1 MENSIIK
8 LQAML
13 DTANSKKH
21 INSEIRELQKSINML
36 RLTATLMKGESKK
49 SINQTIRQMETQLN
63 QVKLKAKIDQ
73 KNLKA
78 DVKKAL
84 GSISFKDIDMNFDS
98 GKAILKAKKVVA
110 DAQKIIEN
118 SPISV
123 NIEMKKEKLDHQLTA
138 YLSKNS
144 KIKESQGLL
153 KEADKLRQKIS
164 QINDKDSLRNASDSF
179 QLFKNQVQATGYQT
193 KSASD
198 RIKGLVGNV
207 SKIGSAF
214 GVASLVLSNFQ
225 KSLKTIKLNDELI
238 TEISKSSNSTKKE
251 LDELVNSAFQ
261 TASKYGQP
269 SSDYL
274 TAIQE
279 MNRSG
284 FYGEAGKALGEL
296 SLKAQA
302 AGNLSADTAQ
312 KYLLAASAA
321 YDYKGSI
328 QQLSTVLDG
337 QNAITNAHSVD
348 LETMASA
355 TTRAGSVAANAGV
368 KIEEL
373 SAMIATISART
384 KETGEETGTGIMS
397 LLENLQNVSSNTIVD
412 TLNKANASMTET
424 VNGIERLRNPIEILK
439 DLAKTYNSLN
449 DSDPLKSEITTNIGE
464 EYHANQLSAL
474 LSGWDMYEKMLKTYA
489 EGTGSADIEVQ
500 KTAGSLSGRLNT
512 LQNSWD
518 SLVNTITDKEALKD
532 GISLFDGLINTAEKL
547 IDVFNVIPVAFA
559 GITAFKTAKDKDYGI
574 TKIFDHDSGKLDIEG
589 NFMGIDFTQI
599 KHFKE
604 AEKAIDGWNKKL
616 KLGQTDINDFKEDI
630 VKNNAQLKDYLKT
643 CSVDAPASL
652 KGYKQH
658 LQAAG
663 IETKSLRAGTMLLN
677 TALSFALGMAVQ
689 GVITGIATVI
699 DNYANRVIYAQER
712 LNEFYN
718 AVTESKNDLKTQ
730 EQWIEEHGK
739 RYEELSHGVD
749 NYGHA
754 ISLTADEISEYN
766 SLTKDIERMFPNMI
780 SGYNDQ
786 NQAIV
791 KTKGSI
797 DALTESYKQ
806 NVEAAYAATLTKS
819 GDSFDDYKTAIED
832 EEEVKEIAEQIIS
845 ANKITRIVDSR
856 GIESFK
862 INDKNVDI
870 KEILSDDEYKKLID
884 ETLQFDM
891 KTAGNSILTEFNFDD
906 LSKELQQ
913 KIRAALI
920 TANAAIK
927 TETAKVKPLLE
938 AFVYGNSGKD
948 SGYAELGEEGKQ
960 VIRNVISSLDDAFYE
975 QFDSDSDMASY
986 FYTHFIDPLKDG
998 LDNTDLAVKI
1008 NTLFSLNQNNYKSYQ
1023 DYVNA
1028 VNDIINQIKGYKDN
1042 DGNPLYS
1049 DEQITGLQNVLGVG
1063 KINTSGQLSGQSLI
1077 DTVKGKYSSITD
1089 ADKFISTL
1097 SEKELRVLYDLMPNE
1112 SKSLDDLK
1120 NAIDK
1125 AKTETK
1131 TQTDSSPITF
1141 SKAWSGLNESDQ
1153 NALKKETLEGVLDQ
1167 DSIREFQDLSDN
1179 FSLQQI
1185 RDEILSLIPLDDKLA
1200 QFIDDTGKL
1209 SAAYSEMEKNNAV
1222 STKTLL
1228 EMPEGIQRLKGYTDF
1243 RNTVS
1248 DASVSRE
1255 TKKDAFEDIITEYL
1269 KANQTIMDSSR
1280 ETKNFVV
1287 DALKDAGIINAEVL
1301 VDGVIN
1307 CKNTMTEVMS
1317 EIDAA
1322 NDTDVKNFAKACS
1335 AKNLNNTNLYNSIGE
1350 NTAYMLN
1357 QLKDNYA
1364 ADVRNF
1370 GKALQ
1375 NKLKAEKEYA
1385 AAVLEMEGVAN
1396 GGTSNA
1402 AMASFFG
1409 MSGGAMSPS
1418 TDPETYKKYK
1428 SAKKKLDK
1436 SNKAYKKMLAKL
1448 RKNLEKVNIT
1458 KIDYDP
1464 TAKDGSGK
1472 KKDTAKKTK
1481 TEIDWISRLIE
1492 RTTTKLDIFKA
1503 ELQNLFTVKAK
1514 NSNLNKQLKQTTKL
1528 INAYGTAAKNYTKKA
1543 GSVELSSGLKKQ
1555 IREGKIK
1562 GKPKDL
1568 IRKYGEKTANKIQAY
1583 QNWYDKAQDAKKN
1596 KAAQIT
1602 AKRELEQQKLQ
1613 NHVDKYNASAD
1624 LAEINSTNAIGS
1636 EKQNGFIRTQLS
1648 YLHKS
1653 YAKQIEIAKLSNDKT
1668 EQDRLQAE
1676 YEAKKVDLQKQQ
1688 IDNLK
1693 TDYENRIGLINNDKQ
1708 DISNS
1713 LSETEARGDIVQA
1726 AFYSSLN
1733 SYEKQVLANLNEER
1747 EKLLAQQNTFA
1758 LYSPKWYDLQSDIQ
1772 SVENEISSTNTSII
1786 ENSKKIGEL
1795 KKTMYDDIAS
1805 RNSDASSEAQ
1815 FLAGLLGDA
1824 LTDDKTGR
1832 LTKEGL
1838 GVLGTYGIELE
1849 ANANTAGVFRQE
1861 REEIEKAIAA
1871 FHSGDPHALDMYGS
1885 LTAAKKELNE
1895 IIKKQQD
1902 AASSEYN
1909 AKKKIYDIMKQM
1921 YDAQLA
1927 YMSSIIN
1934 AKTHVLDMEKD
1945 LYDYERNINSQTK
1958 NIAAMEKQLASL
1970 KGDDSEEG
1978 RARRAKLQADL
1989 DEANKNLQDT
1999 EYERYISDQQNMLDN
2014 MYKQYEDLLTTLE
2027 KDFETIVKNGILT
2040 INTTAGGISQ
2050 TLKDIAEKYGYV
2062 TSEDMSSIMN
2072 SFKDTGLTNL
2082 ECIFNNLANEIR
2094 TGYNSGSGTGNGNGN
2109 GVSGLSGQRGGDTDT
2124 NPPGGTPNRDTVI
2137 EQGKTDAENAQT
2149 QKNDL
2154 KKILAKADYAK
2165 KAAKSPEKYK
2175 SRLNQILAKETG
2187 YVVTINDGYTASKFL
2202 QALNGNG
2209 NGSAKPGKDGSYYAK
2224 DGNIYKKLQ
2233 EKFPLVGFRTGG
2245 IVRAGGVP
2253 KDGDHVPVRVN
2264 PDETILTKEFTEM
2277 LPETVETMKG
2287 LSRTEEKENT
2297 KQPFVGNVKLSPDQ
2311 IKDVAAFINRP
2322 GHTPDILSIGM
2333 SKAYDAKI
2341 KEIGSFIKNIDQ
2353 TRNMQRNPVSSNQ
2366 NISVDSIKLELPNVK
2381 DYRSFREEMKQDSLS
2396 RRMAECIF
2404 NDCARHGKI
2413 TQSIQKF

>member
-1 MENSIIK
+1 M
-8 LQAML
+8 
-13 DTANSKKH
+13 
-21 INSEIRELQKSINML
+21 
-36 RLTATLMKGESKK
+36 
-49 SINQTIRQMETQLN
+49 
-63 QVKLKAKIDQ
+63 
-73 KNLKA
+73 
-78 DVKKAL
+78 
-84 GSISFKDIDMNFDS
+84 
-98 GKAILKAKKVVA
+98 
-110 DAQKIIEN
+110 
-118 SPISV
+118 
-123 NIEMKKEKLDHQLTA
+123 
-138 YLSKNS
+138 
-144 KIKESQGLL
+144 
-153 KEADKLRQKIS
+153 
-164 QINDKDSLRNASDSF
+164 
-179 QLFKNQVQATGYQT
+179 
-193 KSASD
+193 
-198 RIKGLVGNV
+198 
-207 SKIGSAF
+207 
-214 GVASLVLSNFQ
+214 
-225 KSLKTIKLNDELI
+225 
-238 TEISKSSNSTKKE
+238 
-251 LDELVNSAFQ
+251 VNSAFQ

-274 TAIQE
+274 TAIQQ

-384 KETGEETGTGIMS
+384 KETGDETGTGIMS
-397 LLENLQNVSSNTIVD
+397 LLKNLQNVSSDTIVD
-412 TLNKANASMTET
+412 TLNKANVSMTET

-439 DLAKTYNSLN
+439 DLAKTYNSL
-449 DSDPLKSEITTNIGE
+449 DASDPLKSEITTNIGE

-474 LSGWDMYEKMLKTYA
+474 LSSWDMYEKMLKTYA

-518 SLVNTITDKEALKD
+518 SLVNTITNKEALKD
-532 GISLFDGLINTAEKL
+532 GISLFDGLVNTAEKL
-547 IDVFNVIPVAFA
+547 IDVFDVIPVAFA
-559 GITAFKTAKDKDYGI
+559 GITAFKTAKNKDYGI
-574 TKIFDHDSGKLDIEG
+574 TKIFDRDSGKLDIEG

-599 KHFKE
+599 KHFRDASE
-604 AEKAIDGWNKKL
+604 AISDWNQKL
-616 KLGQTDINDFKEDI
+616 KNGFTDLDTLKNKT
-630 VKNNAQLKDYLKT
+630 VQNNAQLKDYLKT

-652 KGYKQH
+652 EGYKQH

-677 TALSFALGMAVQ
+677 TALSFGIGMAVQ

-791 KTKGSI
+791 KTKGNI

-832 EEEVKEIAEQIIS
+832 DEEVKEIAEQIIS

-870 KEILSDDEYKKLID
+870 KKILSDDEYKKLIG
-884 ETLQFDM
+884 ETIKFDM

-948 SGYAELGEEGKQ
+948 SGYSELGEEGKQ

-975 QFDSDSDMASY
+975 QFDSDSDMASF
-986 FYTHFIDPLKDG
+986 FYTNFIDPLKDG

-1097 SEKELRVLYDLMPNE
+1097 SEKELRVLYGLKPNE

-1200 QFIDDTGKL
+1200 QFIDDSGKL
-1209 SAAYSEMEKNNAV
+1209 TAAYSEMKKNKAV

-1248 DASVSRE
+1248 DTKTSRE
-1255 TKKDAFEDIITEYL
+1255 TKTDAFEDIITEYL
-1269 KANQTIMDSSR
+1269 KANQTIVDASG

-1287 DALKDAGIINAEVL
+1287 DALKDAGIINAETL
-1301 VDGVIN
+1301 VDDVIN
-1307 CKNTMTEVMS
+1307 CKDTITEVMS

-1418 TDPETYKKYK
+1418 TDPEAYKKYK

-1436 SNKAYKKMLAKL
+1436 SNKAYKKTLAKL
-1448 RKNLEKVNIT
+1448 KKNLEKINIT

-1464 TAKDGSGK
+1464 IAKDGSGQK
-1472 KKDTAKKTK
+1472 NEPAKKTK
-1481 TEIDWISRLIE
+1481 TEIDWITRLIE
-1492 RTTTKLDIFKA
+1492 HTTTKIDIFKA
-1503 ELQNLFTVKAK
+1503 KLQNLFTVKAK

-1528 INAYGTAAKNYTKKA
+1528 INAYGTAVKKYTKKA
-1543 GSVELSSGLKKQ
+1543 DSVKFSSGLKKQ
-1555 IREGKIK
+1555 VREGKIK

-1568 IRKYGEKTANKIQAY
+1568 IKKYGEKTANKIQAY

-1596 KAAQIT
+1596 KEAQIT

-1613 NHVDKYNASAD
+1613 NHVDKYNASAG
-1624 LAEINSTNAIGS
+1624 LAELQAENAIGY

-1648 YLHKS
+1648 YLQKS
-1653 YAKQIEIAKLSNDKT
+1653 YAKQIEIAKLTNDKT
-1668 EQDRLQAE
+1668 EQERLQAE

-1688 IDNLK
+1688 IDNIK
-1693 TDYENRIGLINNDKQ
+1693 AEYENKISHINNGKQ
-1708 DISNS
+1708 NISNS
-1713 LSETEARGDIVQA
+1713 LSETEARGNIVQA

-1733 SYEKQVLANLNEER
+1733 SYEEQVLAELNEER
-1747 EKLLAQQNTFA
+1747 GELLAQQNTFTQ
-1758 LYSPKWYDLQSDIQ
+1758 YSPKWYDLQSDIQ
-1772 SVENEISSTNTSII
+1772 SVENSISETNISII

-1795 KKTMYDDIAS
+1795 KKAMYDDIAS
-1805 RNSDASSEAQ
+1805 RNSEVSSEAQ

-1832 LTKEGL
+1832 LTKEGF

-1871 FHSGDPHALDMYGS
+1871 FHSGDPHALDLYGS

-1895 IIKKQQD
+1895 IIKKQQEA
-1902 AASSEYN
+1902 AASEYES
-1909 AKKKIYDIMKQM
+1909 KKKIYDIMVQM
-1921 YDAQLA
+1921 YNTQLA

-1934 AKTHVLDMEKD
+1934 AKKQVLDMEKD

-1978 RARRAKLQADL
+1978 RARRAKLQSAL
-1989 DEANKNLQDT
+1989 DEANQNLQDT
-1999 EYERYISDQQNMLDN
+1999 EYERYISDQQNMLGN
-2014 MYKQYEDLLTTLE
+2014 MYTQYEDLLTTLE

-2072 SFKDTGLTNL
+2072 SFKDTGLTKL
-2082 ECIFNNLANEIR
+2082 ESIFNNLANEIR
-2094 TGYNSGSGTGNGNGN
+2094 NGYNSGSGTGNSNG
-2109 GVSGLSGQRGGDTDT
+2109 GSGLSGQRGGDIDT

-2154 KKILAKADYAK
+2154 KKILANADYAK

-2209 NGSAKPGKDGSYYAK
+2209 SGSAKPGKDGSYYAK

-2233 EKFPLVGFRTGG
+2233 EKYPLIGFRTGG
-2245 IVRAGGVP
+2245 IVRTSGVP
-2253 KDGDHVPVRVN
+2253 KNGDHVPVRVN
-2264 PDETILTKEFTEM
+2264 PDETILTKDFTEM
-2277 LPETVETMKG
+2277 LPDTVETMKG
-2287 LSRTEEKENT
+2287 LSRTA
-2297 KQPFVGNVKLSPDQ
+2297 FMGNVKLSTDQ
-2311 IKDVAAFINRP
+2311 IKDLAAFVNRP
-2322 GHTPDILSIGM
+2322 DHTPNLLSIGM
-2333 SKAYDAKI
+2333 SKAYDDKI
-2341 KEIGSFIKNIDQ
+2341 QEIGSFIKNVDQ

-2366 NISVDSIKLELPNVK
+2366 NISIDRIKLELPNVK

>member
-1 MENSIIK
+1 
-8 LQAML
+8 ML

-36 RLTATLMKGESKK
+36 RLTASLMKGESKK
-49 SINQTIRQMETQLN
+49 SINQTINQMETQLN

-78 DVKKAL
+78 DVQKAL
-84 GSISFKDIDMNFDS
+84 GSISFKDIDMNFNS
-98 GKAILKAKKVVA
+98 GKAILKAKKIVA

-123 NIEMKKEKLDHQLTA
+123 NIELKKEKLDNQLTA

-153 KEADKLRQKIS
+153 KEMDKLRQKIS

-214 GVASLVLSNFQ
+214 GVASVVLSNFQ
-225 KSLKTIKLNDELI
+225 KSLKTIKLNDDLI

-274 TAIQE
+274 TAIQQ

-384 KETGEETGTGIMS
+384 KETGDETGTGIMS
-397 LLENLQNVSSNTIVD
+397 LLKNLQNVSSDTIVD
-412 TLNKANASMTET
+412 TLNKANVSMTET

-439 DLAKTYNSLN
+439 DLAKTYNSL
-449 DSDPLKSEITTNIGE
+449 DASDPLKSEITTNIGE

-474 LSGWDMYEKMLKTYA
+474 LSSWDMYEKMLKTYA

-518 SLVNTITDKEALKD
+518 SLVNTITNKEALKD
-532 GISLFDGLINTAEKL
+532 GISLFDGLVNTAEKL
-547 IDVFNVIPVAFA
+547 IDVFDVIPVAFA
-559 GITAFKTAKDKDYGI
+559 GITAFKTAKNKDYGI
-574 TKIFDHDSGKLDIEG
+574 TKIFDRDSGKLDIEG

-599 KHFKE
+599 KHFRDASE
-604 AEKAIDGWNKKL
+604 AISDWNQKL
-616 KLGQTDINDFKEDI
+616 KNGFTDLDTLKNKT
-630 VKNNAQLKDYLKT
+630 VQNNAQLKDYLKT

-652 KGYKQH
+652 EGYKQH

-677 TALSFALGMAVQ
+677 TALSFGIGMAVQ

-791 KTKGSI
+791 KTKGNI

-832 EEEVKEIAEQIIS
+832 DEEVKEIAEQIIS

-870 KEILSDDEYKKLID
+870 KKILSDDEYKKLIG
-884 ETLQFDM
+884 ETIKFDM

-948 SGYAELGEEGKQ
+948 SGYSELGEEGKQ

-975 QFDSDSDMASY
+975 QFDSDSDMASF
-986 FYTHFIDPLKDG
+986 FYTNFIDPLKDG

-1097 SEKELRVLYDLMPNE
+1097 SEKELRVLYGLKPNE

-1200 QFIDDTGKL
+1200 QFIDDSGKL
-1209 SAAYSEMEKNNAV
+1209 TAAYSEMKKNKAV

-1248 DASVSRE
+1248 DTKTSRE
-1255 TKKDAFEDIITEYL
+1255 TKTDAFEDIITEYL
-1269 KANQTIMDSSR
+1269 KANQTIVDASG

-1287 DALKDAGIINAEVL
+1287 DALKDAGIINAETL
-1301 VDGVIN
+1301 VDDVIN
-1307 CKNTMTEVMS
+1307 CKDTITEVMS

-1418 TDPETYKKYK
+1418 TDPEAYKKYK

-1436 SNKAYKKMLAKL
+1436 SNKAYKKTLAKL
-1448 RKNLEKVNIT
+1448 KKNLEKINIT

-1464 TAKDGSGK
+1464 IAKDGSGQK
-1472 KKDTAKKTK
+1472 NEPAKKTK
-1481 TEIDWISRLIE
+1481 TEIDWITRLIE
-1492 RTTTKLDIFKA
+1492 HTTTKIDIFKA
-1503 ELQNLFTVKAK
+1503 KLQNLFTVKAK

-1528 INAYGTAAKNYTKKA
+1528 INAYGTAVKKYTKKA
-1543 GSVELSSGLKKQ
+1543 DSVKFSSGLKKQ
-1555 IREGKIK
+1555 VREGKIK

-1568 IRKYGEKTANKIQAY
+1568 IKKYGEKTANKIQAY

-1596 KAAQIT
+1596 KEAQIT

-1613 NHVDKYNASAD
+1613 NHVDKYNASAG
-1624 LAEINSTNAIGS
+1624 LAELQAENAIGY

-1648 YLHKS
+1648 YLQKS
-1653 YAKQIEIAKLSNDKT
+1653 YAKQIEIAKLTNDKT
-1668 EQDRLQAE
+1668 EQERLQAE

-1688 IDNLK
+1688 IDNIK
-1693 TDYENRIGLINNDKQ
+1693 AEYENKISHINNGKQ
-1708 DISNS
+1708 NISNS
-1713 LSETEARGDIVQA
+1713 LSETEARGNIVQA

-1733 SYEKQVLANLNEER
+1733 SYEEQVLAELNEER
-1747 EKLLAQQNTFA
+1747 GELLAQQNTFTQ
-1758 LYSPKWYDLQSDIQ
+1758 YSPKWYDLQSDIQ
-1772 SVENEISSTNTSII
+1772 SVENSISETNISII

-1795 KKTMYDDIAS
+1795 KKAMYDDIAS
-1805 RNSDASSEAQ
+1805 RNSEVSSEAQ

-1832 LTKEGL
+1832 LTKEGF

-1871 FHSGDPHALDMYGS
+1871 FHSGDPHALDLYGS

-1895 IIKKQQD
+1895 IIKKQQEA
-1902 AASSEYN
+1902 AASEYES
-1909 AKKKIYDIMKQM
+1909 KKKIYDIMVQM
-1921 YDAQLA
+1921 YNTQLA

-1934 AKTHVLDMEKD
+1934 AKKQVLDMEKD

-1978 RARRAKLQADL
+1978 RARRAKLQSAL
-1989 DEANKNLQDT
+1989 DEANQNLQDT
-1999 EYERYISDQQNMLDN
+1999 EYERYISDQQNMLGN
-2014 MYKQYEDLLTTLE
+2014 MYTQYEDLLTTLE

-2072 SFKDTGLTNL
+2072 SFKDTGLTKL
-2082 ECIFNNLANEIR
+2082 ESIFNNLANEIR
-2094 TGYNSGSGTGNGNGN
+2094 NGYNSGSGTGNSNG
-2109 GVSGLSGQRGGDTDT
+2109 GSGLSGQRGGDIDT

-2154 KKILAKADYAK
+2154 KKILANADYAK

-2209 NGSAKPGKDGSYYAK
+2209 SGSAKPGKDGSYYAK

-2233 EKFPLVGFRTGG
+2233 EKYPLIGFRTGG
-2245 IVRAGGVP
+2245 IVRTSGVP
-2253 KDGDHVPVRVN
+2253 KNGDHVPVRVN
-2264 PDETILTKEFTEM
+2264 PDETILTKDFTEM
-2277 LPETVETMKG
+2277 LPDTVETMKG
-2287 LSRTEEKENT
+2287 LSRTA
-2297 KQPFVGNVKLSPDQ
+2297 FMGNVKLSTDQ
-2311 IKDVAAFINRP
+2311 IKDLAAFVNRP
-2322 GHTPDILSIGM
+2322 DHTPNLLSIGM
-2333 SKAYDAKI
+2333 SKAYDDKI
-2341 KEIGSFIKNIDQ
+2341 QEIGSFIKNVDQ

-2366 NISVDSIKLELPNVK
+2366 NISIDRIKLELPNVK

>member
-1 MENSIIK
+1 MENFIIK

-21 INSEIRELQKSINML
+21 INSEIRELQKSINRL
-36 RLTATLMKGESKK
+36 RLTATLMKGDSKK
-49 SINQTIRQMETQLN
+49 SINQAINQMENQLN

-73 KNLKA
+73 KSLKA

-84 GSISFKDIDMNFDS
+84 SSISFKDIDMNFDS

-123 NIEMKKEKLDHQLTA
+123 NIELKKEKLDHQLTA

-225 KSLKTIKLNDELI
+225 KSLKTIKLNDDLI

-251 LDELVNSAFQ
+251 LEELVNSAFQ

-274 TAIQE
+274 TAIQQ

-397 LLENLQNVSSNTIVD
+397 LLENLQNVSSNTIVA
-412 TLNKANASMTET
+412 TLNKANASMTKT

-439 DLAKTYNSLN
+439 DLAKTYNSLD

-518 SLVNTITDKEALKD
+518 SLVNTITNKDALRD
-532 GISLFDGLINTAEKL
+532 GISLFEGLINTAEKL
-547 IDVFNVIPVAFA
+547 IDVFDVIPVAFA

-574 TKIFDHDSGKLDIEG
+574 TKIFDRDSGKLDIEG

-599 KHFKE
+599 KHFRDASE
-604 AEKAIDGWNKKL
+604 AISDWNREL
-616 KLGQTDINDFKEDI
+616 KNGFTDVDAFRNKTAQ
-630 VKNNAQLKDYLKT
+630 NNAQLKDYLKT

-652 KGYKQH
+652 EGYKQH

-677 TALSFALGMAVQ
+677 TALSFGIGMAVQ

-891 KTAGNSILTEFNFDD
+891 KTAGNNILTEFNFDD

-960 VIRNVISSLDDAFYE
+960 VIRNVISSLDDAFYQ
-975 QFDSDSDMASY
+975 QFDSDSDMASF
-986 FYTHFIDPLKDG
+986 FYTNFIDPLKDG

-1077 DTVKGKYSSITD
+1077 NTVKGKYSSITD

-1097 SEKELRVLYDLMPNE
+1097 SEKELRVLYGLKPNE

-1200 QFIDDTGKL
+1200 QFIDDSGKL
-1209 SAAYSEMEKNNAV
+1209 TAAYSEMKKNKAV

-1248 DASVSRE
+1248 DTKISRE
-1255 TKKDAFEDIITEYL
+1255 TKTDAFEDIITEYL
-1269 KANQTIMDSSR
+1269 KANQTIMDSSG

-1287 DALKDAGIINAEVL
+1287 DALKDAGIKNAEVL

-1528 INAYGTAAKNYTKKA
+1528 INAYGTAVKKYTKKA
-1543 GSVELSSGLKKQ
+1543 DSVKFSSGLKKQ
-1555 IREGKIK
+1555 VREGKIK

-1568 IRKYGEKTANKIQAY
+1568 IKKYGEKTANKIQAY

-1596 KAAQIT
+1596 KEAQIT

-1613 NHVDKYNASAD
+1613 NHVDKYNASAG
-1624 LAEINSTNAIGS
+1624 LAELQAENAIGS
-1636 EKQNGFIRTQLS
+1636 EKQNGFISTQLS
-1648 YLHKS
+1648 YLQKS

-1668 EQDRLQAE
+1668 EQERLQAE

-1688 IDNLK
+1688 IDNIK
-1693 TDYENRIGLINNDKQ
+1693 AEYENKISHINNGKQ
-1708 DISNS
+1708 NISNS
-1713 LSETEARGDIVQA
+1713 LSETEARGNIVQA

-1733 SYEKQVLANLNEER
+1733 SYEEQVLAKLNEER
-1747 EKLLAQQNTFA
+1747 GELLAQQNTFTQ
-1758 LYSPKWYDLQSDIQ
+1758 YSPKWYDLQSDIQ
-1772 SVENEISSTNTSII
+1772 SVENSISETNISII
-1786 ENSKKIGEL
+1786 ENNKKIGEL
-1795 KKTMYDDIAS
+1795 KKAMYDDIAS
-1805 RNSDASSEAQ
+1805 RNSKVSSEAQ

-1824 LTDDKTGR
+1824 LADDKTGR

-1838 GVLGTYGIELE
+1838 AVLGTYGIELK
-1849 ANANTAGVFRQE
+1849 ANTNTAGLFKQE
-1861 REEIEKAIAA
+1861 REEIEKAVAA
-1871 FHSGDPHALDMYGS
+1871 FYSGDTHALDLYGS

-1895 IIKKQQD
+1895 IIKKQQEA
-1902 AASSEYN
+1902 AASEYES
-1909 AKKKIYDIMKQM
+1909 KKKIYDIMVQM
-1921 YDAQLA
+1921 YNTQLA

-1934 AKTHVLDMEKD
+1934 AKKQVLDMEKD

-1970 KGDDSEEG
+1970 NGDDSEEG
-1978 RARRAKLQADL
+1978 RARRAKLQSAL
-1989 DEANKNLQDT
+1989 DEANQNLQDT
-1999 EYERYISDQQNMLDN
+1999 EYERYISDQQNMLGN
-2014 MYKQYEDLLTTLE
+2014 MYTQYEDLLTALE
-2027 KDFETIVKNGILT
+2027 KDFETVVKDGITT
-2040 INTTAGGISQ
+2040 INTTTGGISK
-2050 TLKDIAEKYGYV
+2050 TLNDIAEKYDYV

-2072 SFKDTGLTNL
+2072 SFKDTGLTKL
-2082 ECIFNNLANEIR
+2082 ESIFGSLANEIR
-2094 TGYNSGSGTGNGNGN
+2094 NAYNNGTGGSNGGN
-2109 GVSGLSGQRGGDTDT
+2109 GLSGQRGGDIDT

-2154 KKILAKADYAK
+2154 KKILANADYAK

-2187 YVVTINDGYTASKFL
+2187 YVVTINDGYAASKFL

-2209 NGSAKPGKDGSYYAK
+2209 SGSAKPGKDGSYYAK

-2233 EKFPLVGFRTGG
+2233 EKYPLIGFRTGG
-2245 IVRAGGVP
+2245 IVRTSGVP
-2253 KDGDHVPVRVN
+2253 KNGDHVPVRVN
-2264 PDETILTKEFTEM
+2264 PDETILTKDFTEM
-2277 LPETVETMKG
+2277 LPDTVETMKG
-2287 LSRTEEKENT
+2287 LSRTA
-2297 KQPFVGNVKLSPDQ
+2297 FMGNVKLSPDQ
-2311 IKDVAAFINRP
+2311 IKDLAAFINRP
-2322 GHTPDILSIGM
+2322 DHTPNLLSIGM
-2333 SKAYDAKI
+2333 SKAYDDKI
-2341 KEIGSFIKNIDQ
+2341 KEIGSFIKNVDQ
-2353 TRNMQRNPVSSNQ
+2353 TRNMQPNPVSGNQ
-2366 NISVDSIKLELPNVK
+2366 NIFVDSIKLELPNVK

>member
-1 MENSIIK
+1 MENFIIK

-36 RLTATLMKGESKK
+36 RLTASLMKGESKK
-49 SINQTIRQMETQLN
+49 SINQTINQMETQLN

-78 DVKKAL
+78 DVQKAL
-84 GSISFKDIDMNFDS
+84 GSISFKDIDMNFNS
-98 GKAILKAKKVVA
+98 GKAILKAKKIVA

-123 NIEMKKEKLDHQLTA
+123 NIELKKEKLDNQLTA

-153 KEADKLRQKIS
+153 KEMDKLRQKIS

-214 GVASLVLSNFQ
+214 GVASVVLSNFQ
-225 KSLKTIKLNDELI
+225 KSLKTIKLNDDLI

-274 TAIQE
+274 TAIQQ

-384 KETGEETGTGIMS
+384 KETGDETGTGIMS
-397 LLENLQNVSSNTIVD
+397 LLKNLQNVSSDTIVD
-412 TLNKANASMTET
+412 TLNKANVSMTET

-439 DLAKTYNSLN
+439 DLAKTYNSL
-449 DSDPLKSEITTNIGE
+449 DASDPLKSEITTNIGE

-474 LSGWDMYEKMLKTYA
+474 LSSWDMYEKMLKTYA

-518 SLVNTITDKEALKD
+518 SLVNTITNKEALKD
-532 GISLFDGLINTAEKL
+532 GISLFDGLVNTAEKL
-547 IDVFNVIPVAFA
+547 IDVFDVIPVAFA
-559 GITAFKTAKDKDYGI
+559 GITAFKTAKNKDYGI
-574 TKIFDHDSGKLDIEG
+574 TKIFDRDSGKLDIEG

-599 KHFKE
+599 KHFRDASE
-604 AEKAIDGWNKKL
+604 AISDWNQKL
-616 KLGQTDINDFKEDI
+616 KNGFTDLDTLKNKT
-630 VKNNAQLKDYLKT
+630 VQNNAQLKDYLKT

-652 KGYKQH
+652 EGYKQH

-677 TALSFALGMAVQ
+677 TALSFGIGMAVQ

-791 KTKGSI
+791 KTKGNI

-832 EEEVKEIAEQIIS
+832 DEEVKEIAEQIIS

-870 KEILSDDEYKKLID
+870 KKILSDDEYKKLIG
-884 ETLQFDM
+884 ETIKFDM

-948 SGYAELGEEGKQ
+948 SGYSELGEEGKQ

-975 QFDSDSDMASY
+975 QFDSDSDMASF
-986 FYTHFIDPLKDG
+986 FYTNFIDPLKDG

-1097 SEKELRVLYDLMPNE
+1097 SEKELRVLYGLKPNE

-1200 QFIDDTGKL
+1200 QFIDDSGKL
-1209 SAAYSEMEKNNAV
+1209 TAAYSEMKKNKAV

-1248 DASVSRE
+1248 DTKTSRE
-1255 TKKDAFEDIITEYL
+1255 TKTDAFEDIITEYL
-1269 KANQTIMDSSR
+1269 KANQTIVDASG

-1287 DALKDAGIINAEVL
+1287 DALKDAGIINAETL
-1301 VDGVIN
+1301 VDDVIN
-1307 CKNTMTEVMS
+1307 CKDTITEVMS

-1418 TDPETYKKYK
+1418 TDPEAYKKYK

-1436 SNKAYKKMLAKL
+1436 SNKAYKKTLAKL
-1448 RKNLEKVNIT
+1448 KKNLEKINIT

-1464 TAKDGSGK
+1464 IAKDGSGQK
-1472 KKDTAKKTK
+1472 NEPAKKTK
-1481 TEIDWISRLIE
+1481 TEIDWITRLIE
-1492 RTTTKLDIFKA
+1492 HTTTKIDIFKA
-1503 ELQNLFTVKAK
+1503 KLQNLFTVKAK

-1528 INAYGTAAKNYTKKA
+1528 INAYGTAVKKYTKKA
-1543 GSVELSSGLKKQ
+1543 DSVKFSSGLKKQ
-1555 IREGKIK
+1555 VREGKIK

-1568 IRKYGEKTANKIQAY
+1568 IKKYGEKTANKIQAY

-1596 KAAQIT
+1596 KEAQIT

-1613 NHVDKYNASAD
+1613 NHVDKYNASAG
-1624 LAEINSTNAIGS
+1624 LAELQAENAIGY

-1648 YLHKS
+1648 YLQKS
-1653 YAKQIEIAKLSNDKT
+1653 YAKQIEIAKLTNDKT
-1668 EQDRLQAE
+1668 EQERLQAE

-1688 IDNLK
+1688 IDNIK
-1693 TDYENRIGLINNDKQ
+1693 AEYENKISHINNGKQ
-1708 DISNS
+1708 NISNS
-1713 LSETEARGDIVQA
+1713 LSETEARGNIVQA

-1733 SYEKQVLANLNEER
+1733 SYEEQVLAELNEER
-1747 EKLLAQQNTFA
+1747 GELLAQQNTFTQ
-1758 LYSPKWYDLQSDIQ
+1758 YSPKWYDLQSDIQ
-1772 SVENEISSTNTSII
+1772 SVENSISETNISII

-1795 KKTMYDDIAS
+1795 KKAMYDDIAS
-1805 RNSDASSEAQ
+1805 RNSEVSSEAQ

-1832 LTKEGL
+1832 LTKEGF

-1871 FHSGDPHALDMYGS
+1871 FHSGDPHALDLYGS

-1895 IIKKQQD
+1895 IIKKQQEA
-1902 AASSEYN
+1902 AASEYES
-1909 AKKKIYDIMKQM
+1909 KKKIYDIMVQM
-1921 YDAQLA
+1921 YNTQLA

-1934 AKTHVLDMEKD
+1934 AKKQVLDMEKD

-1978 RARRAKLQADL
+1978 RARRAKLQSAL
-1989 DEANKNLQDT
+1989 DEANQNLQDT
-1999 EYERYISDQQNMLDN
+1999 EYERYISDQQNMLGN
-2014 MYKQYEDLLTTLE
+2014 MYTQYEDLLTTLE

-2072 SFKDTGLTNL
+2072 SFKDTGLTKL
-2082 ECIFNNLANEIR
+2082 ESIFNNLANEIR
-2094 TGYNSGSGTGNGNGN
+2094 NGYNSGSGTGNSNG
-2109 GVSGLSGQRGGDTDT
+2109 GSGLSGQRGGDIDT

-2154 KKILAKADYAK
+2154 KKILANADYAK

-2209 NGSAKPGKDGSYYAK
+2209 SGSAKPGKDGSYYAK

-2233 EKFPLVGFRTGG
+2233 EKYPLIGFRTGG
-2245 IVRAGGVP
+2245 IVRTSGVP
-2253 KDGDHVPVRVN
+2253 KNGDHVPVRVN
-2264 PDETILTKEFTEM
+2264 PDETILTKDFTEM
-2277 LPETVETMKG
+2277 LPDTVETMKG
-2287 LSRTEEKENT
+2287 LSRTA
-2297 KQPFVGNVKLSPDQ
+2297 FMGNVKLSTDQ
-2311 IKDVAAFINRP
+2311 IKDLAAFVNRP
-2322 GHTPDILSIGM
+2322 DHTPNLLSIGM
-2333 SKAYDAKI
+2333 SKAYDDKI
-2341 KEIGSFIKNIDQ
+2341 QEIGSFIKNVDQ

-2366 NISVDSIKLELPNVK
+2366 NISIDRIKLELPNVK

>member
-1 MENSIIK
+1 MENFIIK

-49 SINQTIRQMETQLN
+49 SINQTINQMETQLK

-78 DVKKAL
+78 DVQKAL
-84 GSISFKDIDMNFDS
+84 GSISFKDIDMNFNS

-123 NIEMKKEKLDHQLTA
+123 NIELKKEKLDNQLTA

-153 KEADKLRQKIS
+153 KETDKLRQKIS

-225 KSLKTIKLNDELI
+225 KSLKTIKLNDDLI

-274 TAIQE
+274 TAIQR

-337 QNAITNAHSVD
+337 QNAITNAHNVG

-439 DLAKTYNSLN
+439 DLAKTYNSLD

-500 KTAGSLSGRLNT
+500 KSAGSLSGRLNT

-518 SLVNTITDKEALKD
+518 SLVNTITNKDALRD
-532 GISLFDGLINTAEKL
+532 GISLFEGLINTAEKL
-547 IDVFNVIPVAFA
+547 IDVFDVIPVAFA
-559 GITAFKTAKDKDYGI
+559 GITAFKTVKDKDYGI

-599 KHFKE
+599 KHFRDASE
-604 AEKAIDGWNKKL
+604 AISDWNQKL
-616 KLGQTDINDFKEDI
+616 KNGFTDLDTFENKT
-630 VKNNAQLKDYLKT
+630 VQNNAQLKDYLKT

-652 KGYKQH
+652 EGYKQH
-658 LQAAG
+658 LQATG

-677 TALSFALGMAVQ
+677 TALSFGIGMAVQ
-689 GVITGIATVI
+689 SVITGIATVI

-891 KTAGNSILTEFNFDD
+891 KTAGNNILTEFNFDD

-960 VIRNVISSLDDAFYE
+960 VIRNVISSLDDAFYQ
-975 QFDSDSDMASY
+975 QFDSDSDMASF

-1077 DTVKGKYSSITD
+1077 NTVKGKYSSITD

-1097 SEKELRVLYDLMPNE
+1097 SEKELRVLYGLKPNE

-1125 AKTETK
+1125 AKTEAK

-1200 QFIDDTGKL
+1200 QFIDDSGKL
-1209 SAAYSEMEKNNAV
+1209 TAAYSEMKKNKAV

-1243 RNTVS
+1243 RNTIS
-1248 DASVSRE
+1248 DAKIPRE
-1255 TKKDAFEDIITEYL
+1255 TKTDAFEDIITEYL
-1269 KANQTIMDSSR
+1269 KANQTIVDASG

-1287 DALKDAGIINAEVL
+1287 DALKDAGIIHAETL
-1301 VDGVIN
+1301 VDDVIN

-1357 QLKDNYA
+1357 QMKDNYA

-1418 TDPETYKKYK
+1418 TDPEAYKKYK

-1436 SNKAYKKMLAKL
+1436 SNKAYKKTLAKL
-1448 RKNLEKVNIT
+1448 KKNLEKVNIT

-1464 TAKDGSGK
+1464 TTKDGSGK

-1503 ELQNLFTVKAK
+1503 ELQNLFIVKAK

-1583 QNWYDKAQDAKKN
+1583 QNWYEFHA
-1596 KAAQIT
+1596 T
-1602 AKRELEQQKLQ
+1602 L
-1613 NHVDKYNASAD
+1613 
-1624 LAEINSTNAIGS
+1624 
-1636 EKQNGFIRTQLS
+1636 
-1648 YLHKS
+1648 
-1653 YAKQIEIAKLSNDKT
+1653 LSN
-1668 EQDRLQAE
+1668 E
-1676 YEAKKVDLQKQQ
+1676 Y
-1688 IDNLK
+1688 
-1693 TDYENRIGLINNDKQ
+1693 
-1708 DISNS
+1708 
-1713 LSETEARGDIVQA
+1713 
-1726 AFYSSLN
+1726 
-1733 SYEKQVLANLNEER
+1733 
-1747 EKLLAQQNTFA
+1747 
-1758 LYSPKWYDLQSDIQ
+1758 
-1772 SVENEISSTNTSII
+1772 
-1786 ENSKKIGEL
+1786 
-1795 KKTMYDDIAS
+1795 
-1805 RNSDASSEAQ
+1805 
-1815 FLAGLLGDA
+1815 
-1824 LTDDKTGR
+1824 
-1832 LTKEGL
+1832 
-1838 GVLGTYGIELE
+1838 
-1849 ANANTAGVFRQE
+1849 
-1861 REEIEKAIAA
+1861 
-1871 FHSGDPHALDMYGS
+1871 
-1885 LTAAKKELNE
+1885 
-1895 IIKKQQD
+1895 
-1902 AASSEYN
+1902 
-1909 AKKKIYDIMKQM
+1909 
-1921 YDAQLA
+1921 
-1927 YMSSIIN
+1927 
-1934 AKTHVLDMEKD
+1934 
-1945 LYDYERNINSQTK
+1945 
-1958 NIAAMEKQLASL
+1958 
-1970 KGDDSEEG
+1970 
-1978 RARRAKLQADL
+1978 
-1989 DEANKNLQDT
+1989 
-1999 EYERYISDQQNMLDN
+1999 
-2014 MYKQYEDLLTTLE
+2014 
-2027 KDFETIVKNGILT
+2027 
-2040 INTTAGGISQ
+2040 
-2050 TLKDIAEKYGYV
+2050 
-2062 TSEDMSSIMN
+2062 
-2072 SFKDTGLTNL
+2072 
-2082 ECIFNNLANEIR
+2082 
-2094 TGYNSGSGTGNGNGN
+2094 
-2109 GVSGLSGQRGGDTDT
+2109 
-2124 NPPGGTPNRDTVI
+2124 
-2137 EQGKTDAENAQT
+2137 
-2149 QKNDL
+2149 
-2154 KKILAKADYAK
+2154 
-2165 KAAKSPEKYK
+2165 
-2175 SRLNQILAKETG
+2175 
-2187 YVVTINDGYTASKFL
+2187 
-2202 QALNGNG
+2202 
-2209 NGSAKPGKDGSYYAK
+2209 
-2224 DGNIYKKLQ
+2224 
-2233 EKFPLVGFRTGG
+2233 
-2245 IVRAGGVP
+2245 
-2253 KDGDHVPVRVN
+2253 
-2264 PDETILTKEFTEM
+2264 
-2277 LPETVETMKG
+2277 
-2287 LSRTEEKENT
+2287 
-2297 KQPFVGNVKLSPDQ
+2297 
-2311 IKDVAAFINRP
+2311 
-2322 GHTPDILSIGM
+2322 
-2333 SKAYDAKI
+2333 
-2341 KEIGSFIKNIDQ
+2341 
-2353 TRNMQRNPVSSNQ
+2353 
-2366 NISVDSIKLELPNVK
+2366 
-2381 DYRSFREEMKQDSLS
+2381 
-2396 RRMAECIF
+2396 
-2404 NDCARHGKI
+2404 
-2413 TQSIQKF
+2413 

>member
-1 MENSIIK
+1 MENFIIK

-49 SINQTIRQMETQLN
+49 SINQTINQMETQLK

-78 DVKKAL
+78 DVQKAL
-84 GSISFKDIDMNFDS
+84 GSISFKDIDMNFNS
-98 GKAILKAKKVVA
+98 GKAILKAKKIVA

-123 NIEMKKEKLDHQLTA
+123 NIELKKEKLDNQLNA

-153 KEADKLRQKIS
+153 KETDKLRQKIS

-225 KSLKTIKLNDELI
+225 KSLKTIKLNDDLI

-274 TAIQE
+274 TAIQQ

-384 KETGEETGTGIMS
+384 KETGDETGTGIMS
-397 LLENLQNVSSNTIVD
+397 LLKNLQNVSSDTIVD
-412 TLNKANASMTET
+412 TLNKANVSMTET

-439 DLAKTYNSLN
+439 DLAKTYNSL
-449 DSDPLKSEITTNIGE
+449 DASDPLKSEITTNIGE

-474 LSGWDMYEKMLKTYA
+474 LSSWDMYEKMLKTYA

-532 GISLFDGLINTAEKL
+532 GVSLFDGLINTAEKL
-547 IDVFNVIPVAFA
+547 IDVFDVIPVAFA
-559 GITAFKTAKDKDYGI
+559 GITAFKTAKNKDYGI
-574 TKIFDHDSGKLDIEG
+574 TKIFDRDSGKLDIEG

-604 AEKAIDGWNKKL
+604 AEKAIEKWNQKL
-616 KLGQTDINDFKEDI
+616 KDGFTDLDTLKNKT
-630 VKNNAQLKDYLKT
+630 VQNNAQLKDYLKT

-652 KGYKQH
+652 EGYKQH

-677 TALSFALGMAVQ
+677 TALSFGIGMAVQ

-819 GDSFDDYKTAIED
+819 GDSFDDYKTSIED
-832 EEEVKEIAEQIIS
+832 DEEVKEIVEQIIS

-870 KEILSDDEYKKLID
+870 KKILSDDEYKKLID
-884 ETLQFDM
+884 ETLKFDM
-891 KTAGNSILTEFNFDD
+891 KTAGNNILTEFNFDD

-938 AFVYGNSGKD
+938 AFVYANSGKD
-948 SGYAELGEEGKQ
+948 SGYAELSEEGKQ
-960 VIRNVISSLDDAFYE
+960 VICNVISSLDDAFYQ

-1097 SEKELRVLYDLMPNE
+1097 SEKELRVLYDLKPNE

-1125 AKTETK
+1125 AKTEAK

-1200 QFIDDTGKL
+1200 QFIDDSGKL
-1209 SAAYSEMEKNNAV
+1209 TAAYSEMKKNKAV

-1243 RNTVS
+1243 RNTIS
-1248 DASVSRE
+1248 DAKIPRE
-1255 TKKDAFEDIITEYL
+1255 TKTDAFEDIITEYL
-1269 KANQTIMDSSR
+1269 KANQTIVDASG

-1287 DALKDAGIINAEVL
+1287 DALKDAGIINAETL
-1301 VDGVIN
+1301 VDDVIN
-1307 CKNTMTEVMS
+1307 CKDTITEVMS

-1418 TDPETYKKYK
+1418 TDPEAYKKYK

-1436 SNKAYKKMLAKL
+1436 SNKAYKKTLAKL
-1448 RKNLEKVNIT
+1448 KKNLEKINIT

-1464 TAKDGSGK
+1464 IAKDGSGQK
-1472 KKDTAKKTK
+1472 NEPAKKTK
-1481 TEIDWISRLIE
+1481 TEIDWITRLIE
-1492 RTTTKLDIFKA
+1492 HTTTKIDIFKA
-1503 ELQNLFTVKAK
+1503 KLQNLFTVKAK

-1528 INAYGTAAKNYTKKA
+1528 INAYGTAVKKYTKKA
-1543 GSVELSSGLKKQ
+1543 DSVKFSSGLKKQ
-1555 IREGKIK
+1555 VREGKIK

-1568 IRKYGEKTANKIQAY
+1568 IKKYGEKTANKIQAY

-1596 KAAQIT
+1596 KEAQIT

-1613 NHVDKYNASAD
+1613 NHVDKYNASAG
-1624 LAEINSTNAIGS
+1624 LAELQAENAIGS
-1636 EKQNGFIRTQLS
+1636 EKQNGFISTQLS
-1648 YLHKS
+1648 YLQKS
-1653 YAKQIEIAKLSNDKT
+1653 YAKQIEIAKLTNDKT
-1668 EQDRLQAE
+1668 EQERLQAE

-1688 IDNLK
+1688 IDNIK
-1693 TDYENRIGLINNDKQ
+1693 AEYENKISHINNGKQ
-1708 DISNS
+1708 NISNS
-1713 LSETEARGDIVQA
+1713 LSETEARGNIVQA

-1733 SYEKQVLANLNEER
+1733 SYEEQVLAKLNEER
-1747 EKLLAQQNTFA
+1747 GELLAQQNTFTQ
-1758 LYSPKWYDLQSDIQ
+1758 YSPKWYDLQSDIQ
-1772 SVENEISSTNTSII
+1772 SVENSISETNISII
-1786 ENSKKIGEL
+1786 ENNKKIGEL
-1795 KKTMYDDIAS
+1795 KKAMYDDIAS
-1805 RNSDASSEAQ
+1805 RNSKVSSEAQ

-1824 LTDDKTGR
+1824 LADDKTGR

-1838 GVLGTYGIELE
+1838 AVLGTYGIELK
-1849 ANANTAGVFRQE
+1849 ANTNTAGLFKQE
-1861 REEIEKAIAA
+1861 REEIEKAVAA
-1871 FHSGDPHALDMYGS
+1871 FYSGDTHALDLYGS

-1895 IIKKQQD
+1895 IIKKQQEA
-1902 AASSEYN
+1902 AASEYES
-1909 AKKKIYDIMKQM
+1909 KKKIYDIMVQM
-1921 YDAQLA
+1921 YNTQLA

-1934 AKTHVLDMEKD
+1934 AKKQVLDMEKD

-1970 KGDDSEEG
+1970 NGDDSEEG
-1978 RARRAKLQADL
+1978 RARRAKLQSAL
-1989 DEANKNLQDT
+1989 DEANQNLQDT
-1999 EYERYISDQQNMLDN
+1999 EYERYISDQQNMLGN
-2014 MYKQYEDLLTTLE
+2014 MYTQYEDLLTALE
-2027 KDFETIVKNGILT
+2027 KDFETVVKDGITT
-2040 INTTAGGISQ
+2040 INTTTGGISK
-2050 TLKDIAEKYGYV
+2050 TLNDIAEKYDYV

-2072 SFKDTGLTNL
+2072 SFKDTGLTKL
-2082 ECIFNNLANEIR
+2082 ESIFGSLANEIR
-2094 TGYNSGSGTGNGNGN
+2094 NAYNNGTGGSNGGN
-2109 GVSGLSGQRGGDTDT
+2109 GLSGQRGGDIDT

-2154 KKILAKADYAK
+2154 KKILANADYAK

-2187 YVVTINDGYTASKFL
+2187 YVVTINDGYAASKFL

-2209 NGSAKPGKDGSYYAK
+2209 SGSAKPGKDGSYYAK

-2233 EKFPLVGFRTGG
+2233 EKYPLIGFRTGG
-2245 IVRAGGVP
+2245 IVRTSGVP
-2253 KDGDHVPVRVN
+2253 KNGDHVPVRVN
-2264 PDETILTKEFTEM
+2264 PDETILTKDFTKCS
-2277 LPETVETMKG
+2277 LIQW
-2287 LSRTEEKENT
+2287 
-2297 KQPFVGNVKLSPDQ
+2297 KQ
-2311 IKDVAAFINRP
+2311 
-2322 GHTPDILSIGM
+2322 
-2333 SKAYDAKI
+2333 
-2341 KEIGSFIKNIDQ
+2341 
-2353 TRNMQRNPVSSNQ
+2353 
-2366 NISVDSIKLELPNVK
+2366 
-2381 DYRSFREEMKQDSLS
+2381 
-2396 RRMAECIF
+2396 
-2404 NDCARHGKI
+2404 
-2413 TQSIQKF
+2413 